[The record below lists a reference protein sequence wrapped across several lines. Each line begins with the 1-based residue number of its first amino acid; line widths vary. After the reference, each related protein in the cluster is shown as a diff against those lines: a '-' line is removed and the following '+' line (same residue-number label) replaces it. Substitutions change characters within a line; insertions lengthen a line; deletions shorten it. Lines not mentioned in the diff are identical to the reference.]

1 MGFLEVDDTKIRALY
16 QRAWVESGHGFV
28 NPRKYPYLDRA
39 LSMYARQNG
48 CTYDDAYI
56 FAKTGKKVGRLH

>member
-28 NPRKYPYLDRA
+28 NPRLYPYLDRA
-39 LSMYARQNG
+39 LSIYARANG
-48 CTYDDAYI
+48 CTYDQAYI
-56 FAKTGKKVGRLH
+56 FAKSGEKMWGQS

>member
-28 NPRKYPYLDRA
+28 NPRKYPYLDRV
-39 LSMYARQNG
+39 LSMYARKNG

-56 FAKTGKKVGRLH
+56 FAKTGEKVGRLK

>member
-28 NPRKYPYLDRA
+28 NPRQYPYLDKA
-39 LSMYARQNG
+39 LSIYARANG
-48 CTYDDAYI
+48 CTYD
-56 FAKTGKKVGRLH
+56 